1 MTDINARTWDRRFI
15 RLLPI
20 VIVAA
25 IVSVAFGGPLDN
37 LIAIGWL
44 VPTWIAARLFPS
56 SVQELL
62 QNANALT
69 IQMTDPDPGEM
80 LPEYDFTKMKGVVR
94 GKYASRVTSQPRT
107 VRLADDL
114 ALVFP
119 NDEAVNAAL
128 RDYLSGHTIGPKSG

>member
-1 MTDINARTWDRRFI
+1 M
-15 RLLPI
+15 
-20 VIVAA
+20 
-25 IVSVAFGGPLDN
+25 
-37 LIAIGWL
+37 
-44 VPTWIAARLFPS
+44 
-56 SVQELL
+56 QELL